1 MRNTWRRKPTLLNQ
15 NDLDWFAARLSIAV
29 YDVNRITPE
38 MSAYEL
44 QAALKDITGSE
55 QLTISYAQNGNQL
68 IHIGDRTVEVGP
80 MASNDEIRLALQ
92 NPFIRTE
99 NTKMSVSPLNRLKE
113 KALQAR
119 SVAPDAIRAFE
130 ADLDSIIAEKPVIDQ
145 KRVDAVSPH
154 KEAIAGV
161 KGELDDLKSAIDILS
176 NGASE

>member
-1 MRNTWRRKPTLLNQ
+1 VLTQ

-55 QLTISYAQNGNQL
+55 QLTISYAPSGNQL

-99 NTKMSVSPLNRLKE
+99 NRLKVSISGYQPGAIRDRLNALKE
-113 KALQAR
+113 KGRQRRDEAL
-119 SVAPDAIRAFE
+119 SKLDDAGKKHE
-130 ADLDSIIAEKPVIDQ
+130 
-145 KRVDAVSPH
+145 AVSA
-154 KEAIAGV
+154 EIETIAG
-161 KGELDDLKSAIDILS
+161 KLEKDQRTTRFRNSQSSAMGGHR
-176 NGASE
+176 NEG

>member
-44 QAALKDITGSE
+44 QSALKDITGSE

-80 MASNDEIRLALQ
+80 MASNDEIRTALL
-92 NPFIRTE
+92 NPFIPTA
-99 NTKMSVSPLNRLKE
+99 NTKVKMASPLQGIGQKLAKLKH
-113 KALQAR
+113 
-119 SVAPDAIRAFE
+119 DAAF
-130 ADLDSIIAEKPVIDQ
+130 DAEKLGSRI
-145 KRVDAVSPH
+145 DAVAAR
-154 KEAIAGV
+154 KDAAVAKANGGLDVTERDIADVEAFA
-161 KGELDDLKSAIDILS
+161 ADIEQAT
-176 NGASE
+176 NT

>member
-1 MRNTWRRKPTLLNQ
+1 VLTQ

-55 QLTISYAQNGNQL
+55 QLTISYAPSGNQL

-99 NTKMSVSPLNRLKE
+99 NTRLTVSLKDRLQE
-113 KALQAR
+113 KARLA
-119 SVAPDAIRAFE
+119 SSIVAGEVKALEDGMDAI
-130 ADLDSIIAEKPVIDQ
+130 IAQKEVVAQ
-145 KRVDAVSPH
+145 KREAAVAATSDAL
-154 KEAIAGV
+154 GV
-161 KGELDDLKSAIDILS
+161 VKDQWDGIKSSIDILS
-176 NGASE
+176 NGAPE

>member
-1 MRNTWRRKPTLLNQ
+1 
-15 NDLDWFAARLSIAV
+15 
-29 YDVNRITPE
+29 

-99 NTKMSVSPLNRLKE
+99 NTKVTMASPLQGIGQRLGLAKHNAEADAKLISAKVDELEARRQAATPKVMAGLEAQGADLKE
-113 KALQAR
+113 LETFVADIEQAT
-119 SVAPDAIRAFE
+119 
-130 ADLDSIIAEKPVIDQ
+130 
-145 KRVDAVSPH
+145 
-154 KEAIAGV
+154 
-161 KGELDDLKSAIDILS
+161 
-176 NGASE
+176 NT